1 MKRCQKALALRSHR
15 LFSLADGRQVKNNV
29 RARRGD
35 KGVHAAQLGGTAV
48 ISAALHPLMIWRQDH
63 TGGGAE
69 GWGGAQRTPFISPQT
84 FFIVSE
90 ILAVEAA

>member
-15 LFSLADGRQVKNNV
+15 LFSLADGRRVKNNV

-63 TGGGAE
+63 TGGGA
-69 GWGGAQRTPFISPQT
+69 GSAAQRTPFISPQT